1 MSLRT
6 VGVRNGGR
14 AMFSLYRR
22 SLMVRAVAPIVLLL
36 LLAVAAATAGIVYT
50 NTVSARTALDERA
63 RMLVATLAGGAVE
76 AVWNMDG
83 AATGALLA
91 SLAADPDYVGSTVR
105 DPSGAVFAEHGRR
118 GGPEGGLVSRSAPLV
133 RQAGGKPAALGTL
146 EIRLSETRLL
156 NELAGQAM
164 TAAVA
169 GLLSL
174 LAVTAVLVALIRS
187 TTRPIVTMTATM
199 TRLAGGALDVEVP
212 ALGRQ
217 DEVGQ
222 MAEAVQTFKANAIQ
236 KARLEQEQVRLRA
249 DADRQRREALGAVA
263 RDFDA
268 DVGSVLAAVDGTAR
282 DMAASAGALASSAGD
297 NLMLSSGAATAADM
311 VSANVQT
318 VAAAVEQLA
327 ASIREISIQAQSANR
342 VADSA
347 SERAKATIER
357 MSGLV
362 QDANRIGDVVT
373 LITSIASQTNLLALN
388 ATIEA
393 ARAGEAGKGFAVVA
407 GEVKSLANQT
417 AKATEEIA
425 ALVGAI
431 QSSTG
436 AAAGDINEISHVVTS
451 ISEISASIAA
461 AVEEQ
466 NVATGEISAAVQQ
479 AAVGTE
485 KLRHNVQ
492 TVAGSAQR
500 NGEAA
505 GRLTT
510 AIDSLGG
517 RFGTLKAEVGR
528 FIANLNAA

>member
-1 MSLRT
+1 
-6 VGVRNGGR
+6 
-14 AMFSLYRR
+14 MFALYRR
-22 SLMVRAVAPIVLLL
+22 SLMVRAVMPIVLLL

-50 NTVSARTALDERA
+50 NTVSARAALGERA
-63 RMLVATLAGGAVE
+63 RMLATTLAGGATE

-83 AATGALLA
+83 TATKALLA

-105 DPSGAVFAEHGRR
+105 DSGGAVFAEHGRGNAPD
-118 GGPEGGLVSRSAPLV
+118 GGADGGMVLRSAPLL
-133 RQAGGKPAALGTL
+133 RQAGGKPTALGTL

-156 NELAGQAM
+156 NELATQAA
-164 TAAVA
+164 TLAAA

-174 LAVTAVLVALIRS
+174 LAVTAVLVALIRG
-187 TTRPIVTMTATM
+187 TTRPIVTMTGTM

-212 ALGRQ
+212 ALDRQ

-222 MAEAVQTFKANAIQ
+222 MAAAVQTFKANAIR
-236 KARLEQEQVRLRA
+236 KAQLEQEQVRLRE
-249 DADRQRREALGAVA
+249 DADRQRRDALCTVA
-263 RDFDA
+263 RNFDA
-268 DVGSVLAAVDGTAR
+268 DVGSVLTAVDGTAR
-282 DMAASAGALASSAGD
+282 DMAESAGALASSAGD
-297 NLMLSSGAATAADM
+297 NLTLSTGAATAADM

-327 ASIREISIQAQSANR
+327 ASIREISTQAQSANR

-347 SERAKATIER
+347 SERAKATIGR
-357 MSGLV
+357 MTGLV

-436 AAAGDINEISHVVTS
+436 AAAGDINEISNVVTT

-479 AAVGTE
+479 AAAGTE
-485 KLRHNVQ
+485 KLRRNVQ

-505 GRLTT
+505 SRLTA